1 MLLIN
6 YDFYDLYALI
16 TFFRNNTEKYFAY
29 DKAVQKIIY
38 YIDLPS
44 SNNGLEA
51 NIIRKIL
58 KPYFNAEDNFLSWV
72 LVENKYTANIGIIK
86 DKTYYDILSAVFKEM
101 QQCINDS
108 QRFYLLCDASHNIP
122 LLLADTKN
130 PKKAIKIMIKDY
142 QKNYNKEFLL
152 KELKKI

>member
-1 MLLIN
+1 
-6 YDFYDLYALI
+6 
-16 TFFRNNTEKYFAY
+16 
-29 DKAVQKIIY
+29 
-38 YIDLPS
+38 
-44 SNNGLEA
+44 
-51 NIIRKIL
+51 
-58 KPYFNAEDNFLSWV
+58 
-72 LVENKYTANIGIIK
+72 
-86 DKTYYDILSAVFKEM
+86 M